1 MYIFHERDKLNYHLL
16 TVNLFFFTSDSS
28 TSDEFVT
35 NHSMTERKEGESY
48 KGDVETPVFAWRR
61 EPYQF
66 EQLVRILLG
75 EHEAE
80 RLCVSQP
87 VNVSHNVAFLV
98 NNAKIKDLNDLKCDD
113 MGVWEHNGSPKRL
126 FQARFDKRGE
136 VKGIIFAENECEV
149 VGSTYALKRVYYVNK
164 SSSDVRKIM
173 STIEGKFD
181 IGYYV
186 FNDSV

>member
-1 MYIFHERDKLNYHLL
+1 
-16 TVNLFFFTSDSS
+16 
-28 TSDEFVT
+28 
-35 NHSMTERKEGESY
+35 MTERKEGERY
-48 KGDVETPVFAWRR
+48 KGEVETPVFAWRR

-113 MGVWEHNGSPKRL
+113 MGVWEHNG
-126 FQARFDKRGE
+126 
-136 VKGIIFAENECEV
+136 
-149 VGSTYALKRVYYVNK
+149 
-164 SSSDVRKIM
+164 
-173 STIEGKFD
+173 
-181 IGYYV
+181 
-186 FNDSV
+186 